1 MANPEQLEILKS
13 GVENW
18 NKWREENRTIEIDLS
33 HSSFD
38 YSELSKYN
46 FINSNLRNSSFKHT
60 NLQNIQAFQADLSHS
75 DLTGADLSNANL
87 LETLFINADLSQTS
101 FKNAYL
107 SMTTFTSARLSKSDF
122 KNAIFSNKF
131 ILYNDLS
138 NILNLDKTI
147 HHHSSSLDIHT
158 IYKSKGN
165 IPVEFLK
172 GVGMDD
178 QMISFVQSLKG
189 AIQFY
194 SCFISY
200 SRENDDFA
208 TLLHDR
214 LQGTGIRCWK
224 DTKDL
229 KTGDFIEDS
238 INKAI
243 KTHEKVLIIL
253 SKESINSKWVRRE
266 VKNALDRET
275 KENKKILFPINIDN
289 TVFEDDSFWVK
300 DIRLE
305 CLITDFSKWKD
316 HDDFEKAFQKITAD
330 LKASENNT
338 ESPSTSYI

>member
-18 NKWREENRTIEIDLS
+18 NRWREENPYTKIDLGCVDFS
-33 HSSFD
+33 D
-38 YSELSKYN
+38 
-46 FINSNLRNSSFKHT
+46 IDLR
-60 NLQNIQAFQADLSHS
+60 
-75 DLTGADLSNANL
+75 NANL
-87 LETLFINADLSQTS
+87 SNADLSQSNLSYCILEKTNLR
-101 FKNAYL
+101 FAQLIETIMHFTNFDNTDFYNAYL
-107 SMTTFTSARLSKSDF
+107 TYAFFSFCYLSKS
-122 KNAIFSNKF
+122 KNLNKV
-131 ILYNDLS
+131 
-138 NILNLDKTI
+138 I
-147 HHHSSSLDIHT
+147 HDGPSALDIHT
-158 IYKSKGN
+158 IYQSKGN
-165 IPVEFLK
+165 IPIEFLR

-243 KTHEKVLIIL
+243 KTHEKVLIIF

-305 CLITDFSKWKD
+305 RLITDFSKWKD
-316 HDDFEKAFQKITAD
+316 HDAFEKAFQKITAD

-338 ESPSTSYI
+338 ESPSTNYI